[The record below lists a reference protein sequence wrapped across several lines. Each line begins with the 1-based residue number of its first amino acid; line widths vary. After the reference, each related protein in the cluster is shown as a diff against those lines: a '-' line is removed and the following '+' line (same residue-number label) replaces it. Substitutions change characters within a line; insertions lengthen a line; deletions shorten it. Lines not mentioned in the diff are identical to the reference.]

1 MMERKALCSCGALTI
16 VARGEP
22 GKISVCHCHEC
33 QRRTGSAF
41 GIAVFFASEVTEIV
55 GPSAVYSRL
64 GDSGQSVEFHFCPAC
79 GSTVF
84 WKPAFRPGLTAI
96 AFGCF
101 EDKEGLE
108 PTQSVYDVRRHPWVM
123 VQTP

>member
-1 MMERKALCSCGALTI
+1 MERKAMCCCGALII

-55 GPSAVYSRL
+55 GPSAMFSRI

-84 WKPAFRPGLTAI
+84 WKPALRPGVTAI

-108 PTQSVYDVRRHPWVM
+108 PTQSVYDVHRHSWVTL
-123 VQTP
+123 QTP

>member
-1 MMERKALCSCGALTI
+1 MTKRKAMCSCGALAI
-16 VARGEP
+16 VAQGEP
-22 GKISVCHCHEC
+22 GKISVCHCLEC

-41 GIAVFFASEVTEIV
+41 GIAVFFATEATDII
-55 GPSAVYSRL
+55 GSSALFSRT
-64 GDSGQSVEFHFCPAC
+64 GDSGQPIEFHFCRAC

-84 WKPAFRPGLTAI
+84 WRPAFRPGVTAI

-108 PTQSVYDVRRHPWVM
+108 PTQSVYDAYRHSWVT